1 MNITRISAAVV
12 IVLCAQVEAED
23 KKPAKDDAKWQSL
36 FDGKTLTGWKSS
48 YSAGSGKVEVKDG
61 AIVLPK
67 GEKMTGI
74 TYDKKDFPKTDY
86 EVVLEGKRVDGGDFF
101 CTTTFPIGDSFC
113 SLVIGGWGGRVTGLS
128 SINGSD
134 ASENETTG
142 SMDFKNGEWYKVRIR
157 VSAKKIEAGIGNEQ
171 VVDCIGML
179 RRICAFH
186 FSCEN
191 ARCSPIDFCA
201 LLFVFIIG
209 LD

>member
-74 TYDKKDFPKTDY
+74 TYDKQDFPKTDY
-86 EVVLEGKRVDGGDFF
+86 EVVLEGKRVDGNDRVLG
-101 CTTTFPIGDSFC
+101 
-113 SLVIGGWGGRVTGLS
+113 GGRAVHGAAAFGLADAGRQCLKVGPLHPNS
-128 SINGSD
+128 SL
-134 ASENETTG
+134 T
-142 SMDFKNGEWYKVRIR
+142 
-157 VSAKKIEAGIGNEQ
+157 
-171 VVDCIGML
+171 
-179 RRICAFH
+179 RRR
-186 FSCEN
+186 ST
-191 ARCSPIDFCA
+191 
-201 LLFVFIIG
+201 
-209 LD
+209 